1 RVQRDHEDAGLMP
14 RQVTSFFQRFTAGV
28 REFTVA
34 QRTLALRAV
43 AVRVRGVAGRGIWLS
58 RPSYAPLCTGLQA
71 ADANSIVEQL
81 KADGVPYELND
92 GGGTIMVPQA
102 DVYNERLKAAAAG
115 LPSSSSGGYSLLDD
129 MGVTTSEFQQ
139 SVTYK
144 RALEGEL
151 AATISALSGVKTAS
165 VRLAIP
171 QETVFAEEKAAPT
184 ASVFIETERG
194 ESLDSDQVQAIVHLT
209 SASIEGMTATDVA
222 VIDSSGTV
230 LSAVGGSPT
239 GGAGK
244 QASDYETRVR
254 TAVQAMLDTV
264 VGVGNATVVVAADVS
279 SESAERI
286 AETFVAPEAV
296 TPLNE
301 SRETES
307 YTGTGGAG
315 AGVLGP
321 DNIAVPGGTNGNG
334 TFNSESVTSNNAV
347 DKVTETRSIPAG
359 TLDRQSVS
367 VAVND
372 AIPGDVDM
380 GNLRALVSAAAG
392 IDVDRGDTVTVEYMS
407 FDSSGATAA
416 EAALA
421 DAKAAAASEQLTEI
435 VRMGIIAL
443 AVLIALV
450 FISVM
455 ISRSRRAS
463 REAVDEEELLAARA
477 ALAAAQEPLVLP
489 APTVPLQLETEVLP
503 VAPDSDRTRS
513 EIEMLAARDPQ
524 KTAEYL
530 RALMDDRQPV

>member
-1 RVQRDHEDAGLMP
+1 MP

-34 QRTLALRAV
+34 QRTLALLAV
-43 AVRVRGVAGRGIWLS
+43 AVLVLGVAGLGIWLS
-58 RPSYAPLCTGLQA
+58 RPSYAPLFTGLQA

-81 KADGVPYELND
+81 QADGVPYELSD
-92 GGGTIMVPQA
+92 GGGTIMVPQP

-139 SVTYK
+139 SITYK

-171 QETVFAEEKAAPT
+171 QETVFAAEKAAPT
-184 ASVFIETERG
+184 ASVFIETARG
-194 ESLDSDQVQAIVHLT
+194 ESLDSEQVQAIVHLT
-209 SASIEGMTATDVA
+209 SASIEGMKATDVA

-244 QASDYETRVR
+244 QANDYETRVR

-279 SESAERI
+279 SESAERT
-286 AETFVAPEAV
+286 AETFVAPETV

-321 DNIAVPGGTNGNG
+321 DNIAVPGGAEGNG
-334 TFNSESVTSNNAV
+334 TFNSESVTSNNAI
-347 DKVTETRSIPAG
+347 DKVTETRTIPAG
-359 TLDRQSVS
+359 TLARQSVS

-372 AIPGDVDM
+372 DVPGDVNM

-407 FDSSGATAA
+407 FDSSSATAA
-416 EAALA
+416 ETALA
-421 DAKAAAASEQLTEI
+421 DAKAAAASEQLAEI

-450 FISVM
+450 FITVM
-455 ISRSRRAS
+455 IARSRRAS

-477 ALAAAQEPLVLP
+477 ALAAAQEPLMLP

-503 VAPDSDRTRS
+503 IAPDSDRTRA